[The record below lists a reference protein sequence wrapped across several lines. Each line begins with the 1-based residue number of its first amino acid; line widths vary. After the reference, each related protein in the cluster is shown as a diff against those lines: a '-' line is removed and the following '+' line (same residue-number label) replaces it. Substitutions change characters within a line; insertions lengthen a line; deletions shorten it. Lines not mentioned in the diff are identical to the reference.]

1 MQAASRRAGAQLLRR
16 AKHGECRQRPLLGN
30 PSAMRPNIL
39 LITADQW
46 RGDSFGAAGHP
57 VLRTPAIDALA
68 VEGVCFLRHYSPAAP
83 CSPGR
88 ASPYPGLYQMN
99 PRVLRNGTPLDARH
113 DNLAKAL
120 PRQASRPPL
129 IGPPKPAA

>member
-57 VLRTPAIDALA
+57 VLSTPAIDALA
-68 VEGVCFLRHYSPAAP
+68 VEGVCFLRHYAQAAP

-88 ASPYPGLYQMN
+88 EIGRAH
-99 PRVLRNGTPLDARH
+99 VCTPVTNAHLVCILLLDK
-113 DNLAKAL
+113 NTKL
-120 PRQASRPPL
+120 
-129 IGPPKPAA
+129 